1 MTVFLLSLLFCVAV
15 IGPVFLLFKVVEQIA
30 THLRDN
36 PDATKSFI
44 DNVFLPLFARRDR
57 TRQVTL
63 EVVDPV
69 EWPEEPAGSEKPSS
83 AA

>member
-1 MTVFLLSLLFCVAV
+1 MLEFIFTLLVLVAV
-15 IGPVFLLFKVVEQIA
+15 GCMLVAIFKALEQVA

-36 PDATKSFI
+36 PDAAKSFI
-44 DNVFLPLFARRDR
+44 DHVFVPLFARRDR

-63 EVVDPV
+63 EVIDM
-69 EWPEEPAGSEKPSS
+69 EKGPEDSSGKEKPAK

>member
-1 MTVFLLSLLFCVAV
+1 MVFILTLLVLVAV
-15 IGPVFLLFKVVEQIA
+15 GCLLVAIFKALEQVA

-44 DNVFLPLFARRDR
+44 DHVFVPLFARRDR

-69 EWPEEPAGSEKPSS
+69 QWPEEPATKEKPSKP
-83 AA
+83 A